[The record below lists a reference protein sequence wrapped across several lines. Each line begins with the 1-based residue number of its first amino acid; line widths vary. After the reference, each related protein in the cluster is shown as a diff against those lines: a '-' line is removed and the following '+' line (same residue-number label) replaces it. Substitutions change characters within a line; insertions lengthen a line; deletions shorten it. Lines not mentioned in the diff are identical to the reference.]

1 MATFEHRVDITL
13 AVQRCYEC
21 GRYWAHENAVSGTCP
36 TCAQD
41 RIDRLVEEA
50 NKHDRAVA
58 SLRGALTKAKRKSN
72 RK

>member
-13 AVQRCYEC
+13 AVQRCYNC

-41 RIDRLVEEA
+41 KIERLVNDVTRHE
-50 NKHDRAVA
+50 RAAA
-58 SLRGALTKAKRKSN
+58 SLRGALTKAKRRNK
-72 RK
+72 